1 MHSKSYFLQSLLM
14 LFNLMKTHQR
24 MCFQCLL
31 VQCLI
36 TITGDGY
43 VRIMAKLISRGEE
56 SWLSFSAEDGAA
68 LWEFQA
74 NRIKLGTGRER
85 KEMRRA
91 ISTFWSED
99 LLFFSSVFCEK
110 PSVTPKSIKWRCPVV
125 PQRQRFWG
133 VWPHLVVCF
142 LQQCQL

>member
-14 LFNLMKTHQR
+14 LFNLVKTRQSLWL
-24 MCFQCLL
+24 QCLL

-36 TITGDGY
+36 TITVDGY
-43 VRIMAKLISRGEE
+43 VHIMAKFISRGEE
-56 SWLSFSAEDGAA
+56 SWLSFLAEDGAA

-74 NRIKLGTGRER
+74 NRIKLAMGRDR

-91 ISTFWSED
+91 ISSFWSED

-110 PSVTPKSIKWRCPVV
+110 PSVTPQSIKWRFPMV
-125 PQRQRFWG
+125 PQRQHFWG
-133 VWPHLVVCF
+133 IQPHVAVCF
-142 LQQCQL
+142 LQHCQL